1 MSILKLNSVQIGQS
15 ATTTNNFTLYQPA
28 VPDGTIRLGNGN
40 NGSDT
45 ERLRIGAN
53 GNVLLN
59 STTTPMAGSKMLIKN
74 DASNLS
80 ALTLW
85 NATGGANTYVDLTA
99 STYSNH
105 TTSWPATIRFTDNGS
120 FSNHIS
126 FRTKNAGNAANAD
139 AERMKILSSGQV
151 QFPFQP
157 CCEVSRNLGGETLAS
172 GTNYGVGSTFGVNRG
187 GFYNGGTIGGGGVVL
202 HVPVDGYYKITL
214 NVYSQEGIVGKRLTV
229 MTSAGTGA
237 AMIHFIAGTFTYSST
252 GVVNMTA
259 GQYLYLANSSY
270 GTLSCYTALAHT
282 YITVEYLG

>member
-1 MSILKLNSVQIGQS
+1 M
-15 ATTTNNFTLYQPA
+15 
-28 VPDGTIRLGNGN
+28 PDGTIRLGNGN